1 MTDKRKHNGRQ
12 PYDAA
17 DKRSQRVDSY
27 YNPSELELLN
37 KAQAVEMPGKPRGA
51 YVRYAALQHA
61 LSVDIST
68 ADQQAETWYYYH
80 KDKYGREVCY
90 KLNGLAVRSKRMQ
103 SKVTDYTAADYQIT
117 PAMYNADDITP
128 AAAQRR
134 KMYAL
139 AALLRAEADKQ

>member
-27 YNPSELELLN
+27 YNPSELELLD

-51 YVRYAALQHA
+51 YVRYAALQHCA
-61 LSVDIST
+61 GVDTSILELR
-68 ADQQAETWYYYH
+68 AERWYYYH

-90 KLNGLAVRSKRMQ
+90 ALDGAAANSPEMQ
-103 SKVTDYTAADYQIT
+103 DKVTDYSVADYQIT
-117 PAMYNADDITP
+117 PAMYNADDVTP
-128 AAAQRR
+128 VKAQRR
-134 KMYAL
+134 GMHAL
-139 AALLRAEADKQ
+139 AALLRAEAAEQ